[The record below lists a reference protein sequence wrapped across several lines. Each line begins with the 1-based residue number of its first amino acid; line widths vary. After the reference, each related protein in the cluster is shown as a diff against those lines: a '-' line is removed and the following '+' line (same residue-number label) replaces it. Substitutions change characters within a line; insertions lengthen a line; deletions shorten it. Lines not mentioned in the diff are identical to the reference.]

1 MLLDRVL
8 ETGRR
13 VTKLPHHRELNGRHA
28 EIFIPGIGSFKTE
41 EKEGKEG
48 KGRDLHKTGM
58 HGTTVNVKQKTQ
70 ERGEEHTWQHP
81 T

>member
-1 MLLDRVL
+1 VLLDRVL
-8 ETGRR
+8 EAGRR

-48 KGRDLHKTGM
+48 KEIYTKRGSMAQLSKGNR
-58 HGTTVNVKQKTQ
+58 KTQ